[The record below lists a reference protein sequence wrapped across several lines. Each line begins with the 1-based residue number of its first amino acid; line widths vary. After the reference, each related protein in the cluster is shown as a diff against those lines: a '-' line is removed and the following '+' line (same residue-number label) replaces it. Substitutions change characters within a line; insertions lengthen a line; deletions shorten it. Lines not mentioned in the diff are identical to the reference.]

1 MEESVG
7 RLWHRFITGLAER
20 RSPQAAAIL
29 ETERQSLAIFFR
41 GLGGDPGLAIAAAE
55 SRTRRSRRRWLER
68 LAGTGIAVT
77 AAWMDDRALYLPP
90 VISLFPRRE
99 LNRNLY
105 YWLAALAAAQRDL
118 APQPWLQHNR
128 QAAAHV
134 LAAWPGLRRPYNDLA
149 AAHLA
154 QRPNPAQ
161 LDSEAAA
168 LERLVRQALTAPN
181 AAPPAPEPEPAAIRP
196 PAPVPLWLYPA
207 PGAAV
212 AVTPS
217 GEDAPAGTGAQ
228 RQVEDM
234 PRRRA
239 RRVDTPRRGRG
250 LAALRMDN
258 LLSWGEFVQV
268 DRDTEEEENLE
279 DAESAARDMDTLAV
293 ARQRRTAAAR
303 LKFDLELPA
312 EADDDLV
319 IADGLYL
326 PEWDWERR
334 RLQPEHCRVV
344 ELLADDA
351 PPTSLPQ
358 RLAHTAARLRR
369 QFQALRPARTWRRAQ
384 QDGAEADVDAC
395 LHFICERASGNDAPA
410 DRLYRAQV
418 NGGRSLACLLLA
430 DLSMS
435 TDTYVDDKRRVLDVI
450 RDSLFLFA
458 ESLAATGDAFSMY
471 GFSSRKRD
479 PLRIHRLKDFAEPC
493 DQRVLGRINA
503 VKPGYFTRMGGGI
516 RYAAEQLRH
525 RHADRRLLLL
535 LTDGKPNDL
544 DKYEGRYGV
553 EDTRRAVQEARRQG
567 LHPFCVT
574 IDRKGN
580 DYLPHIFG
588 AQGYTV
594 ISNPHQLPR
603 RLPLLYAGLTSA

>member
-20 RSPQAAAIL
+20 RHPRAAASL
-29 ETERQSLAIFFR
+29 ETERQALAIFFR
-41 GLGGDPGLAIAAAE
+41 GLGGDPGLAIAVAE
-55 SRTRRSRRRWLER
+55 ARARRSRRRRLER
-68 LAGTGIAVT
+68 LAGTGAAMT

-90 VISLFPRRE
+90 AVSLFPRRE
-99 LNRNLY
+99 LNRGLY
-105 YWLAALAAAQRDL
+105 YWLAALAAAQRDHH
-118 APQPWLQHNR
+118 AQPWLQRNR

-134 LAAWPGLRRPYNDLA
+134 LAAWPGLRRSYNDLA

-161 LDSEAAA
+161 LDAEAAA

-181 AAPPAPEPEPAAIRP
+181 AAPAAPEPPATRP

-207 PGAAV
+207 PGAV
-212 AVTPS
+212 AAAMPGGGDPPPGA
-217 GEDAPAGTGAQ
+217 GEQ

-239 RRVDTPRRGRG
+239 RRVNAPRRGRG

-279 DAESAARDMDTLAV
+279 DAEGAARDLDTLAV
-293 ARQRRTAAAR
+293 ARQRRAAAAR

-334 RLQPEHCRVV
+334 RLQPDHCRVV

-351 PPTSLPQ
+351 PPAPLPQ

-369 QFQALRPARTWRRAQ
+369 QFQALRPTRTWRRAQ
-384 QDGAEADVDAC
+384 QDGAEVDVDAC
-395 LHFICERASGNDAPA
+395 LHFICERTAGNDAQA

-418 NGGRSLACLLLA
+418 NGGRNLACLLLA

-435 TDTYVDDKRRVLDVI
+435 TDTYVDDRRRVLDVI

-458 ESLAATGDAFSMY
+458 ESLSATGDAFGMY

-479 PLRIHRLKDFAEPC
+479 PLRIHRLKGFAEPC

-516 RYAAEQLRH
+516 RYAAEQLR
-525 RHADRRLLLL
+525 RQYADRRLLLL

-553 EDTRRAVQEARRQG
+553 EDTRRAVQDARRQG
-567 LHPFCVT
+567 LYPFCVT

-588 AQGYTV
+588 NQGYTV
-594 ISNPHQLPR
+594 INNPHQLPR
-603 RLPLLYAGLTSA
+603 RLPLLYAGLTSS